1 MEDKLTAR
9 VRVLLL
15 LAPISFLLSGLTGC
29 SVFPQAEAGPQQSG
43 QSRPDTKIPSVDVA
57 IARAVTSGSGM
68 EQVGTTNPVREVS
81 LRSQVEGRLL
91 NLTVDVGD
99 RVTQGQ
105 ILGRLD
111 ESLLVAAANQAE
123 AELASLESEIARA
136 EAQVSNART
145 QFERA
150 RLELQQAQNDAER
163 FTRLAQEGA
172 INQQQ
177 AESSQTAARVAQQA
191 VLSAQQQIR
200 TEEKAV
206 AAAQGRVAAQNAA
219 IAQAQERLSYAKLVS
234 PINGIVLERT
244 SEPGNLVSP
253 GGEVLKLGDFSRIK
267 VVVPVSELDL
277 SEIRKGQAVQVRL
290 DAFARESF
298 AGTVSRISPA
308 ADPTARQIPVEV
320 TIENT
325 AGRIGSGLL
334 ARVSFQPAR
343 KARVVIPSAA
353 LQIGQEQTDQRS
365 TTATVFVVKT
375 QPAKD
380 REPAQDREPA
390 AKDREN
396 AKQARVEAR
405 TVTLGQ
411 SRQPN
416 QTASA
421 TATVE
426 ILSGLQPGERFIV
439 RSSQPLNG
447 GDRVQLSIL
456 SE

>member
-1 MEDKLTAR
+1 MSSNAVTGGKLTFQ
-9 VRVLLL
+9 VRVLLMLVPIGL
-15 LAPISFLLSGLTGC
+15 LLPGLTGC
-29 SVFPQAEAGPQQSG
+29 SIFPQAEAGPEQSG
-43 QSRPDTKIPSVDVA
+43 QSRPEAKIPSVDVA

-68 EQVGTTNPVREVS
+68 EHVGTTNPVREVS

-99 RVTQGQ
+99 RVIQSQ
-105 ILGRLD
+105 ILARLD
-111 ESLLVAAANQAE
+111 ESLLLAAVTQAK

-172 INQQQ
+172 VNQQQ

-191 VLSAQQQIR
+191 VLSAEQQIR

-267 VVVPVSELDL
+267 VVVPVSELEL
-277 SEIRKGQAVQVRL
+277 SRVRKGQSVQVRL
-290 DAFARESF
+290 DAFARKSF
-298 AGTVSRISPA
+298 TGTISRISPA
-308 ADPTARQIPVEV
+308 ADPTARQVPVEV

-325 AGRIGSGLL
+325 TGRIGSGLL
-334 ARVSFQPAR
+334 ARVSFQPSR
-343 KARVVIPSAA
+343 KARVVIPGAA
-353 LQIGQEQTDQRS
+353 LQIGQEQTEKHS
-365 TTATVFVVKT
+365 STATVFVVKEYPT
-375 QPAKD
+375 KD
-380 REPAQDREPA
+380 
-390 AKDREN
+390 KEN
-396 AKQARVEAR
+396 AKQVRVEAR
-405 TVTLGQ
+405 TVTLSQ
-411 SRQPN
+411 PRQAN

-426 ILSGLQPGERFIV
+426 ILSGLQSGERFVV